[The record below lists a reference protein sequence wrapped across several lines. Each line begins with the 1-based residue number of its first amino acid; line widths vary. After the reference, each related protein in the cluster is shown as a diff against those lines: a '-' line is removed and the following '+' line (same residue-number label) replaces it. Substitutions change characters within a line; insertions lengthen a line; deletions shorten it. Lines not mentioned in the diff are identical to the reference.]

1 MSNRD
6 TVLCYDKE
14 PNTNFEVFTDARM
27 DAEVCYFCNCAVSVP
42 LFGNMYV
49 QVIASIFALG
59 SSGAGVTSLV
69 SVIRIQIP
77 YKKARRTNYQMSYFW
92 PCSCLATCY
101 SLFVA
106 LLNPSRGI
114 IHSNGVEEFY
124 PRQNFHRIEVTF
136 EKDF

>member
-49 QVIASIFALG
+49 QVYCIYLCIGLLG
-59 SSGAGVTSLV
+59 GRGYFPGICNSNTNPLQKSEKDQLSNVVFLAMFMPGNLLLA
-69 SVIRIQIP
+69 IR
-77 YKKARRTNYQMSYFW
+77 
-92 PCSCLATCY
+92 CLAQPEQRHR
-101 SLFVA
+101 SLEW
-106 LLNPSRGI
+106 RGRVV
-114 IHSNGVEEFY
+114 ST
-124 PRQNFHRIEVTF
+124 PKLSSHRGYF
-136 EKDF
+136 